1 MQPEQVIP
9 QCTSFLS
16 AVASRTDFFSQPLRL
31 RRSHDLLSEPAHVLN
46 CMLGDRYKLG
56 QSWEN
61 WKCTLIV
68 THIVQNISPINLT
81 WSSTPRMP
89 TYVHVSLC
97 PPGLQSADP
106 HTRIL
111 SDKCCFPFLNSPETW
126 LFLWQLFFLHLS
138 QVETIS
144 DSHSLCISEREDET

>member
-31 RRSHDLLSEPAHVLN
+31 RRSHDSLSEPAHVLN

-81 WSSTPRMP
+81 WSSTPHMP
-89 TYVHVSLC
+89 AYVHVSLC